1 MMIEGSAEELLERT
15 LGQAE
20 WGLEESERRYREIFQ
35 NAKDA
40 IYVHDLDGRYTLV
53 NPAGEEL
60 IGYSREEILRM
71 TVFDVAS
78 PEHIE
83 LIRRSLKQK
92 LSDHAPTTYE
102 VEAIRKDGTR
112 VPVEVIS
119 RLIYRDGRPIGVQGT
134 ARDITER
141 RRAEEVLRASEER
154 FRDLV
159 ENANDIIFTCDM
171 LGNITSL
178 NRAGERV
185 TGYTADEALKMNI
198 AQAVS
203 PDDIPKVRHMLSR
216 KRLHDV
222 ATVYDLELT
231 TKSGGKAEVE
241 VSSRAI
247 IKNGAPVGVQGIAR
261 DITDRKRMEDDLRL
275 SHAQLQQSQRL
286 EAVGQLAGGVAHDFN
301 NLLTA
306 IIGYSDFALR
316 KMRAN
321 NPIKRDIE
329 EIKKAANR
337 AATLTRQL
345 LAFSRKQILKPEIL
359 DLNLVVGDMH
369 KMLQRLIGEDI
380 NLVTTLASLP
390 DPVKAD
396 RGQVEQIIMNLVV
409 NARDAMPFGGS
420 VTIETANVV
429 LDGAYTSEHLPVKP
443 GKYVML
449 AVSDTG
455 LGMDE
460 NTQVHIFEPFF
471 TTKELGKGTGLGL
484 STVYGIVKQSGGFIW
499 VYSEL
504 NVGTTFKIYL
514 PSLSEFDFAHEA
526 ATFDAPDKAETGTVL
541 LVEDDPLVRDVAFRA
556 LESAG
561 YRVLESGNGHGALAM
576 AHSCEDE
583 IDLLITD
590 VVMPL
595 MGGRE
600 LAQELSALHPKTSI
614 LYMSGYTDDAVV
626 RHGIMDKD
634 IEYLQKPF
642 TPESLVRR
650 VGEVLRDART
660 RTSCSG

>member
-1 MMIEGSAEELLERT
+1 MIEGSTEELLERT
-15 LGQAE
+15 LSQAQ
-20 WGLEESERRYREIFQ
+20 WDLEESEQRYREIFE

-40 IYVHDLDGRYTLV
+40 IYVHDLNGRYTLA
-53 NPAGEEL
+53 NPAAEEL
-60 IGYSREEILRM
+60 SGYSRDEILQLS
-71 TVFDVAS
+71 VFDMAS
-78 PEHIE
+78 PEHVD
-83 LIRRSLKQK
+83 LICSSLKQK

-102 VEAIRKDGTR
+102 IEAIRKDGTR
-112 VPVEVIS
+112 VPVEVSS
-119 RLIYRDGRPIGVQGT
+119 RLIYRDRRPIGVQGSV
-134 ARDITER
+134 RDISER
-141 RRAEEVLRASEER
+141 RRAEEVVRASDQR

-185 TGYTADEALKMNI
+185 TGYTAEEALKMNI

-203 PDDIPKVRHMLSR
+203 PDDIAKVRHMLSR
-216 KRLHDV
+216 KRAADV
-222 ATVYDLELT
+222 ATMYDLELI
-231 TKSGGKAEVE
+231 TKSGGRAAVE
-241 VSSRAI
+241 ISSRAI
-247 IKNGAPVGVQGIAR
+247 LKDGEAVGVQGIAR
-261 DITDRKRMEDDLRL
+261 DITDRKRMEDDLRA
-275 SHAQLQQSQRL
+275 SQAQLQQSQRL

-321 NPIKRDIE
+321 NPIRRDIE

-337 AATLTRQL
+337 AASLTRQL

-369 KMLQRLIGEDI
+369 KMLERLIGEDI
-380 NLVTTLASLP
+380 DLVTTLGSDA

-396 RGQVEQIIMNLVV
+396 RGQLEQIIMNLVV

-429 LDGAYTSEHLPVKP
+429 FDEAYTAAHVPVKP
-443 GKYVML
+443 GKYAML
-449 AVSDTG
+449 AVSDSG
-455 LGMDE
+455 LGMDA
-460 NTQVHIFEPFF
+460 NTQLHIFEPFF

-514 PSLSEFDFAHEA
+514 PSLTELHFDQELMSIDTAERS
-526 ATFDAPDKAETGTVL
+526 ETGTVL
-541 LVEDDPLVRDVAFRA
+541 LVEDDPLVRNVALRA

-561 YRVLESGNGHGALAM
+561 YKVLESGNGHGALAM
-576 AHSCEDE
+576 AHSCDDE

-614 LYMSGYTDDAVV
+614 LFMSGYTDDAVV

-650 VGEVLRDART
+650 VSEVLRDART
-660 RTSCSG
+660 RTSRSG

>member
-1 MMIEGSAEELLERT
+1 MIEGSTEELLECT
-15 LGQAE
+15 LSRVQ
-20 WGLEESERRYREIFQ
+20 WDLEESERRYREIFE

-40 IYVHDLDGRYTLV
+40 IYVHDLNGRYTLV
-53 NPAGEEL
+53 NPAAEEL
-60 IGYSREEILRM
+60 SGYSRDEILQLS
-71 TVFDVAS
+71 VFDMAS
-78 PEHIE
+78 PEHVE
-83 LIRRSLKQK
+83 LICNSLKQK
-92 LSDHAPTTYE
+92 LTDHAPTTYE
-102 VEAIRKDGTR
+102 IEAIRKDGTR
-112 VPVEVIS
+112 VPVEVSS
-119 RLIYRDGRPIGVQGT
+119 RLIYRDGRPIGVQGSV
-134 ARDITER
+134 RDISER
-141 RRAEEVLRASEER
+141 RRAEEVVRASEQR

-185 TGYTADEALKMNI
+185 TGYTAEEALKMNF

-203 PDDIPKVRHMLSR
+203 PDDIAKVRHMLSR
-216 KRLHDV
+216 KRAADV
-222 ATVYDLELT
+222 ATVYDLELI
-231 TKSGGKAEVE
+231 TKSGGRAAVE
-241 VSSRAI
+241 ISSRAI
-247 IKNGAPVGVQGIAR
+247 LKDGQAVGVQGIAR
-261 DITDRKRMEDDLRL
+261 DITDRQRMENDLRA
-275 SHAQLQQSQRL
+275 SQAQLQQSQRL

-321 NPIKRDIE
+321 NPIRRDIE

-345 LAFSRKQILKPEIL
+345 LAFSRKQILKPEVL

-369 KMLQRLIGEDI
+369 KLLERLIGEDI
-380 NLVTTLASLP
+380 DLVTTLGSDT

-396 RGQVEQIIMNLVV
+396 RGQLEQIIMNLVV

-429 LDGAYTSEHLPVKP
+429 FDEAYTSEHVPVKP
-443 GKYVML
+443 GKYAML
-449 AVSDTG
+449 AVSDSG
-455 LGMDE
+455 LGMDA
-460 NTQVHIFEPFF
+460 NTQLHIFEPFF

-514 PSLSEFDFAHEA
+514 PSLTELHFDQELTSIDTPERTEA
-526 ATFDAPDKAETGTVL
+526 STVL
-541 LVEDDPLVRDVAFRA
+541 LVEDDPLVRNVALRA

-561 YRVLESGNGHGALAM
+561 YKVLESGNGHGALAM
-576 AHSCEDE
+576 AHSCDDE

-614 LYMSGYTDDAVV
+614 LFMSGYTDDAVV

-642 TPESLVRR
+642 TAESLVRR
-650 VGEVLRDART
+650 VGEVLRDARNAHE
-660 RTSCSG
+660 

>member
-1 MMIEGSAEELLERT
+1 MIEGSAEELLERT
-15 LGQAE
+15 LSQVQ
-20 WGLEESERRYREIFQ
+20 WDLEESERRYREIFE

-40 IYVHDLDGRYTLV
+40 IYVHDLNGRYTLV
-53 NPAGEEL
+53 NPAAEEL
-60 IGYSREEILRM
+60 SGYSRDEILQLS
-71 TVFDVAS
+71 VFDMAS
-78 PEHIE
+78 PEHVE
-83 LIRRSLKQK
+83 LICNSLKQK
-92 LSDHAPTTYE
+92 LTDHAPTTYE
-102 VEAIRKDGTR
+102 IEAIRKDGTR
-112 VPVEVIS
+112 VPVEVSS
-119 RLIYRDGRPIGVQGT
+119 RLIYRDGRPIGVQGSV
-134 ARDITER
+134 RDISER
-141 RRAEEVLRASEER
+141 RRAEEVVRASEQR

-171 LGNITSL
+171 LGKITSL

-185 TGYTADEALKMNI
+185 TGYTAEEALKMNF

-203 PDDIPKVRHMLSR
+203 PDDIAKVRHMLSR
-216 KRLHDV
+216 KRAADV
-222 ATVYDLELT
+222 ATVYDLELI
-231 TKSGGKAEVE
+231 TKSGGRAAVE
-241 VSSRAI
+241 ISSRAI
-247 IKNGAPVGVQGIAR
+247 LKDGEAVGVQGIAR
-261 DITDRKRMEDDLRL
+261 DITDRQRMENDLRT
-275 SHAQLQQSQRL
+275 SQAQLQQSQRL

-321 NPIKRDIE
+321 NPIRRDIE

-345 LAFSRKQILKPEIL
+345 LAFSRKQILKPEVL

-369 KMLQRLIGEDI
+369 KLLERLIGEDI
-380 NLVTTLASLP
+380 DLVTTLGSDT

-396 RGQVEQIIMNLVV
+396 RGQLEQIIMNLVV

-429 LDGAYTSEHLPVKP
+429 FDEAYTSEHVPVKP
-443 GKYVML
+443 GKYAML
-449 AVSDTG
+449 AVSDSG
-455 LGMDE
+455 LGMDA
-460 NTQVHIFEPFF
+460 NTQLHIFEPFF

-514 PSLSEFDFAHEA
+514 PSLTELHFDQELTSIDTPERTEA
-526 ATFDAPDKAETGTVL
+526 STVL
-541 LVEDDPLVRDVAFRA
+541 LVEDDPLVRNVALRA

-561 YRVLESGNGHGALAM
+561 YKVLESGNGHGALAM
-576 AHSCEDE
+576 AHSCDDE

-614 LYMSGYTDDAVV
+614 LFMSGYTDDAVV

-642 TPESLVRR
+642 TAESLVRR
-650 VGEVLRDART
+650 VGEVLRDARNAHE
-660 RTSCSG
+660 

>member
-1 MMIEGSAEELLERT
+1 MIEGSTEELLECT
-15 LGQAE
+15 LSRVQ
-20 WGLEESERRYREIFQ
+20 WDLEESERRYREIFE

-40 IYVHDLDGRYTLV
+40 IYVHDLNGRYTLV
-53 NPAGEEL
+53 NPAAEEL
-60 IGYSREEILRM
+60 SGYSRDEILQLS
-71 TVFDVAS
+71 VFDMAS
-78 PEHIE
+78 PEHVE
-83 LIRRSLKQK
+83 LICNSLKQK
-92 LSDHAPTTYE
+92 LTDHAPTTYE
-102 VEAIRKDGTR
+102 IEAIRKDGTR
-112 VPVEVIS
+112 VPVEVSS
-119 RLIYRDGRPIGVQGT
+119 RLIYRGGRPIGVQGSV
-134 ARDITER
+134 RDISER
-141 RRAEEVLRASEER
+141 RRAEEVVRASEQR

-185 TGYTADEALKMNI
+185 TGYTAEEALKMNF

-203 PDDIPKVRHMLSR
+203 PDDIAKVRHMLSR
-216 KRLHDV
+216 KRAADV
-222 ATVYDLELT
+222 ATVYDLELI
-231 TKSGGKAEVE
+231 TKSGGRAAVE
-241 VSSRAI
+241 ISSRAI
-247 IKNGAPVGVQGIAR
+247 LKDGEAVGVQGIAR
-261 DITDRKRMEDDLRL
+261 DITDRQRMENDLRA
-275 SHAQLQQSQRL
+275 SQAQLQQSQRL

-321 NPIKRDIE
+321 NPIRRDIE

-345 LAFSRKQILKPEIL
+345 LAFSRKQILKPEVL

-369 KMLQRLIGEDI
+369 KLLERLIGEDI
-380 NLVTTLASLP
+380 DLVTTLGSDT

-396 RGQVEQIIMNLVV
+396 RGQLEQIIMNLVV

-429 LDGAYTSEHLPVKP
+429 FDEAYTSEHVPVKP
-443 GKYVML
+443 GKYAML
-449 AVSDTG
+449 AVSDSG
-455 LGMDE
+455 LGMDA
-460 NTQVHIFEPFF
+460 NTQLHIFEPFF

-514 PSLSEFDFAHEA
+514 PSLTELHFDQELTSIDTPERTEA
-526 ATFDAPDKAETGTVL
+526 STVL
-541 LVEDDPLVRDVAFRA
+541 LVEDDPLVRNVALRA

-561 YRVLESGNGHGALAM
+561 YKVLESGNGHGALAM
-576 AHSCEDE
+576 AHSCDDE

-614 LYMSGYTDDAVV
+614 LFMSGYTDDAVV

-642 TPESLVRR
+642 TAESLVRR
-650 VGEVLRDART
+650 VGEVLRDARNAHE
-660 RTSCSG
+660 

>member
-1 MMIEGSAEELLERT
+1 MIEGSAEEPLERT

-20 WGLEESERRYREIFQ
+20 WCLEESEKRYREIFE

-40 IYVHDLDGRYTLV
+40 IYVHDLNGRYTLV
-53 NPAGEEL
+53 NPAAEAL
-60 IGYSREEILRM
+60 IGYSREEILQL

-78 PEHIE
+78 PEHVE
-83 LIRRSLKQK
+83 LISNCLKQK
-92 LSDHAPTTYE
+92 LTNHAPTIYE

-112 VPVEVIS
+112 IPVEVSS
-119 RLIYRDGRPIGVQGT
+119 RLIYRDSRAIGVQGT
-134 ARDITER
+134 VRDISER
-141 RRAEEVLRASEER
+141 KRAEEVVRASEQR
-154 FRDLV
+154 YRDLV

-185 TGYTADEALKMNI
+185 TGYTAEEALKMNI

-203 PDDIPKVRHMLSR
+203 PDDIAKVRHMLSR
-216 KRLHDV
+216 KRVADV
-222 ATVYDLELT
+222 ATVYDLELI
-231 TKSGGKAEVE
+231 TKSGGRAAVE
-241 VSSRAI
+241 ISSRAI
-247 IKNGAPVGVQGIAR
+247 VKDGEAIGVQGIAR
-261 DITDRKRMEDDLRL
+261 DITDRKRMEDDLR
-275 SHAQLQQSQRL
+275 SSQAQLQQSQKL

-306 IIGYSDFALR
+306 IIGYSDFAIR

-321 NPIKRDIE
+321 NPIRRDLE

-337 AATLTRQL
+337 AASLTRQL
-345 LAFSRKQILKPEIL
+345 LAFSRKQILKPEVL
-359 DLNLVVGDMH
+359 DVNLVVGDMH

-380 NLVTTLASLP
+380 NLVTTLTSEP
-390 DPVKAD
+390 DRVRAD
-396 RGQVEQIIMNLVV
+396 RGQLEQIIMNLIV

-429 LDGAYTSEHLPVKP
+429 FDETYTSEHLPVQP

-449 AVSDTG
+449 AVSDSG
-455 LGMDE
+455 LGMDA
-460 NTQVHIFEPFF
+460 NTQLHIFEPFF

-514 PSLSEFDFAHEA
+514 PSLTEFA
-526 ATFDAPDKAETGTVL
+526 FDLETMSVNAPDDSESGTVL
-541 LVEDDPLVRDVAFRA
+541 LVEDDPLVRNVALRA
-556 LESAG
+556 LETAG
-561 YRVLESGNGHGALAM
+561 YKVLESGNGHGALAM
-576 AHSCEDE
+576 AHSCDDE

-600 LAQELSALHPKTSI
+600 LAQQLAELHPKTSI
-614 LYMSGYTDDAVV
+614 LFMSGYTDDAVV

-660 RTSCSG
+660 RASRSG